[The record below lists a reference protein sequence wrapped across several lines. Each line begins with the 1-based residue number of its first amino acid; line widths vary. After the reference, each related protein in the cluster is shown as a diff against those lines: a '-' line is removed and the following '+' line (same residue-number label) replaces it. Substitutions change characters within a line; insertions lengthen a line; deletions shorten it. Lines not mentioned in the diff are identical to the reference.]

1 MIAERLR
8 MARLAAGQSQDELGR
23 AVGVS
28 KMAISKYETGSVVP
42 GSARLVDL
50 AEALGAPV
58 AWLLDPA
65 PAGRVWPI
73 AARAH
78 PLRDRLSSAESAA
91 LLARAAV
98 WLERYR
104 AAEIAAGV
112 MPPAGPRLDSFLIA
126 GLDDAESAADRV
138 RESWSLGADAIE
150 SVVEALEDHG
160 VPVQLIEGA
169 SPVDAYAI
177 TSEDGRPAVLVAHQ
191 PGDRQRFSL
200 AHELA
205 HLVLA
210 PSDAVDPE
218 KAAHRF
224 AAAFLVP
231 GDTARRELGAHRHAL
246 SVDELRSLKRKYG
259 FSMQAWVR
267 RARELGIVSRRT
279 AASQLAG
286 MRAWGWEDAEPL
298 EGVAAEVPARLE
310 RLVLRA
316 LAEGEV
322 TESRASELLA
332 VPVDSLRTRLR
343 CA

>member
-1 MIAERLR
+1 MIAQRLR
-8 MARLAAGQSQDELGR
+8 VARLAAGQNQEALGR

-50 AEALGAPV
+50 ADALGVPV

-65 PAGRVWPI
+65 PAGKVRSL
-73 AARAH
+73 AARTH
-78 PLRDRLSSAESAA
+78 PLRDRLSPAERAT
-91 LLARAAV
+91 LLARGAE

-104 AAEIAAGV
+104 AAEVAAGV
-112 MPPAGPRLDSFLIA
+112 VSSVGLQLHSFRVG
-126 GLDDAESAADRV
+126 GLNDAESAADRV
-138 RESWSLGADAIE
+138 REEWSLGADAIE
-150 SVVEALEDHG
+150 SVVDALEDHG

-169 SPVDAYAI
+169 SSVDAYAI
-177 TSEDGRPAVLVAHQ
+177 TSEDGRPAVLVARQ

-205 HLVLA
+205 HLVLE
-210 PSDAVDPE
+210 PSGEMDPE

-231 GDTARRELGAHRHAL
+231 GDTARRELGAHRRAL

-279 AASQLAG
+279 AASQLAD
-286 MRAWGWEDAEPL
+286 MRAWGWEDAEPS